1 MDFAPLS
8 LDSQREYR
16 ALLSATPEKASDY
29 SFVNLW
35 AWNAYRAYEV
45 ALARGLA
52 WLRLNR
58 PDEVLWGPVGDWTA
72 VDWKRALPE
81 EFPQGAVFERV
92 SPFLATLWDQALP
105 GQIEIE
111 PQRSEWEYVYSLRD
125 LVDLPGNR
133 FHKKKNLLNQFLKS
147 ADWRFEPLGPETIQE
162 AMSMQA
168 DWCTWRNCAGSEGLA
183 AENEAIS
190 RTLADWDA
198 LPGLTGGVIRVRGQI
213 AAYTVAEAITGDT
226 LVIHF
231 EKGNPEIKGI
241 YQAVN
246 QLFLERMGSGFAWV
260 NREQDMGDEG
270 LRQAKM
276 SYNPSHFVEKVR
288 VRFRG
293 GNGQTGRREDPIPA
307 GPDSGG
313 EGRST

>member
-8 LDSQREYR
+8 LDFQREYR

-35 AWNAYRAYEV
+35 AWNAHRGYEV
-45 ALARGLA
+45 ALASGLA
-52 WLRLNR
+52 WVRLSR
-58 PDEVLWGPVGDWTA
+58 PEAVLWAPVGDWTA
-72 VDWKRALPE
+72 VDWERVLPE
-81 EFPQGAVFERV
+81 EFPEGAIFERV
-92 SPFLATLWDQALP
+92 PPHFVSLWKQALP
-105 GQIEIE
+105 GQIQSE
-111 PQRSEWEYVYSLRD
+111 PQRSEWEYVYSLQD

-147 ADWRFEPLGPETIQE
+147 ADWSFEPLGPGTIQE

-190 RTLADWDA
+190 RTLAAWDA
-198 LPGLTGGVIRVRGQI
+198 LADLTGGVIRVKGRI
-213 AAYTVAEAITGDT
+213 AAYTVAEEITGDT

-241 YQAVN
+241 YQAIN

-276 SYNPSHFVEKVR
+276 SYNPARFIEKVR

-293 GNGQTGRREDPIPA
+293 ED
-307 GPDSGG
+307 GS
-313 EGRST
+313 ETR